1 MCIWRQTKT
10 RLVQLEALLLRCCCP
25 SAIVSS
31 KSTRKKSLTDT
42 KHNTR
47 DKTTKKTDTRQT
59 TPRRLIIHTS
69 PTFFSLSSMQT
80 TIRRLDESDS
90 GLGFAFRGEHFLRK
104 VVESVPAASASHRCA
119 SCKIF
124 GKWGGKERMLDVLGW
139 RGPWLRKILGHFAIS
154 TPFHGFY
161 SAISTKWF
169 SRPPLQPSDANPTI
183 TSKHTQQLL

>member
-80 TIRRLDESDS
+80 TIRRLDETDS
-90 GLGFAFRGEHFLRK
+90 ELGFAFRGEHFRSRERPRSFCIASLCKLQNFWK
-104 VVESVPAASASHRCA
+104 VRRQVKNACS
-119 SCKIF
+119 F
-124 GKWGGKERMLDVLGW
+124 GLTWAVIEQDPGSFRNFNTI
-139 RGPWLRKILGHFAIS
+139 PWLLLGHFDKVVL
-154 TPFHGFY
+154 TPAGSNFW
-161 SAISTKWF
+161 T
-169 SRPPLQPSDANPTI
+169 QPHRQ
-183 TSKHTQQLL
+183 SKHTQPPP